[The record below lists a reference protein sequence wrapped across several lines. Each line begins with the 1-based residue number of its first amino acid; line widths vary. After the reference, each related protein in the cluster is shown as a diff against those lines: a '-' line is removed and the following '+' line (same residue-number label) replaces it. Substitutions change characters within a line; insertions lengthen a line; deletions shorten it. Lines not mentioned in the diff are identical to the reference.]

1 MEKNQQFNHRN
12 IAMGIHIATFGKWIF
27 PLGNFIL
34 PILLWMVTSKKSDF
48 IDRHGKQA
56 INFQLSITLWTVI
69 LALVGG
75 GIIIGSMISGGPML
89 WDHFDHFDHDHF
101 PFAEN
106 MGIFSTIVASGIIC
120 GTLILALAIVDLV
133 CTIKA
138 AVKAHDG
145 EMYRYPLTVNFIP
158 DTTVR
163 EKETTNTN

>member
-1 MEKNQQFNHRN
+1 MEKQNQFNHRN
-12 IAMGIHIATFGKWIF
+12 IAMGIHLATFGKWLF

-34 PILLWMVTSKKSDF
+34 PILLWMVNSKKSDF

-69 LALVGG
+69 LAFIGG
-75 GIIIGSMISGGPML
+75 GIIIGSMISGGPTL
-89 WDHFDHFDHDHF
+89 WEQMDGHYF
-101 PFAEN
+101 PFAED

-138 AVKAHDG
+138 AMKAHEG
-145 EMYRYPLTVNFIP
+145 EMYHYPLTINFIP
-158 DTTVR
+158 DHS
-163 EKETTNTN
+163 EKETTNTD